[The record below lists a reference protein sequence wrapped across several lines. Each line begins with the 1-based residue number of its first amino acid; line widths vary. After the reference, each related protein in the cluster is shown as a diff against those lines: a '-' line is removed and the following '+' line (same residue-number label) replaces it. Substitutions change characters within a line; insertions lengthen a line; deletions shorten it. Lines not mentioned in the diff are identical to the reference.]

1 MTAEVNRHN
10 AVMTKINSEIDTVE
24 TAISILSNSLGYV
37 KDEMN

>member
-1 MTAEVNRHN
+1 MTAEINRHT
-10 AVMTKINSEIDTVE
+10 AVMAKINSEIDTVE